1 MCGVCVRACMHVRV
15 FSMDT
20 DDSQPNAMT
29 FCVILCNDQD
39 DTCQS
44 RGGHTSLSLSTPRQ
58 YEVNSKIFQN

>member
-1 MCGVCVRACMHVRV
+1 MRACVHVCMHVRV
-15 FSMDT
+15 FSMYT

-39 DTCQS
+39 DRCHS

-58 YEVNSKIFQN
+58 CEVNSKIFQN